1 MLNKNTKSGFGL
13 IEIVVATA
21 LISSS
26 LFALSAISQLAL
38 RASDGSLMAI
48 KGSYLAEEA
57 FEAARSVR
65 DDGWTANISVLVLE
79 QPYYPVFSSSKWSL
93 SPTSPGMT
101 DGLFERR
108 VIFSEVWRK
117 TADDNIVA
125 STSPDNKYLDQ
136 NTLEV
141 SIFVS
146 WPKTGGVTSSVE
158 LVNYLTNLFED

>member
-1 MLNKNTKSGFGL
+1 
-13 IEIVVATA
+13 
-21 LISSS
+21 
-26 LFALSAISQLAL
+26 
-38 RASDGSLMAI
+38 
-48 KGSYLAEEA
+48 
-57 FEAARSVR
+57 
-65 DDGWTANISVLVLE
+65 
-79 QPYYPVFSSSKWSL
+79 
-93 SPTSPGMT
+93 MT